1 MKITVRNV
9 PDGVHERLK
18 RRAERNRRSLNA
30 EVLEI
35 LEDSVE
41 TSIDRK
47 RRVHGEI
54 GENPSREVIEDPQSF
69 KRAYRRGLE

>member
-9 PDGVHERLK
+9 PDGIHERLK

-41 TSIDRK
+41 ASINRK
-47 RRVHGEI
+47 RRIHDEI
-54 GENPSREVIEDPQSF
+54 GENPSREVSEDPQSF

>member
-18 RRAERNRRSLNA
+18 RRADRNRRSLNA

-41 TSIDRK
+41 ASIDRK

-54 GENPSREVIEDPQSF
+54 GENPSHEVIEDPQTF
-69 KRAYRRGLE
+69 KRAYREGLE